1 MRGAY
6 KIAYDAGVYT
16 ANDVDALVL
25 MMYED
30 EIRQVLKGQGSFIYF
45 EEDAM
50 VLIHGDIINPDVR
63 DLKDYDEVTKQIS
76 EQIYKDEI
84 AGILY
89 GDRDDYIRWKK
100 QIKRQRYIRS
110 RDRAKK
116 YVKKQENRAN
126 ATNLDNS
133 EGLGTTGGSKKRL

>member
-1 MRGAY
+1 MKGEY
-6 KIAYDAGVYT
+6 KIDYDAGVYT

-63 DLKDYDEVTKQIS
+63 DLRDYDEVAKQIS

-89 GDRDDYIRWKK
+89 GDRDDYIRRKK
-100 QIKRQRYIRS
+100 QIKQQRYIRS
-110 RDRAKK
+110 LDRAKK